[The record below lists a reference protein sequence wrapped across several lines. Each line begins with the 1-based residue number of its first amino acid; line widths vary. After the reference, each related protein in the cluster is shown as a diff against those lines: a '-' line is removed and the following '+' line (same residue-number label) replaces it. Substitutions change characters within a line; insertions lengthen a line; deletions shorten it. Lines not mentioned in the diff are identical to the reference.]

1 MGPRDKPEDD
11 REGIKRRGCTTRS
24 TTEDRV
30 SRRPG
35 RRGIFLSLV
44 VPVYNEEEVLDR
56 FIARVV
62 PLLER
67 VASDY
72 EIICVNDGSTDGTLD
87 ALLVARSQNP
97 NIKVIDLARN
107 FGKEQ
112 ALSAGLDCASGD
124 AVIPIDVD
132 LQDPPEL
139 IGEMVE
145 RWLDGSDMVVA
156 VRRSRTADS
165 LAKRGSANVFYRI
178 IGRVA
183 DVPIPANAGDF
194 RLLDRRVVEA
204 FKLLP
209 ERTRFVKGMFAW
221 LGFRQTTI
229 FYDRPARA
237 AGTGKWPFWRLWNFA
252 LEGIFS
258 FTTLPLRIWTYF
270 GLLVALSAMVM
281 MLVVILRTLIM
292 GIDVP
297 GYASIVVM
305 ILFFS
310 GLNMLGLGII
320 GEYLGRVFVEVKG
333 RPLYIVRGAYGF
345 DDPSREDTR
354 EQRFAERR
362 ADIVGA
368 GH

>member
-1 MGPRDKPEDD
+1 MTD
-11 REGIKRRGCTTRS
+11 RRASRS
-24 TTEDRV
+24 LERQGV
-30 SRRPG
+30 
-35 RRGIFLSLV
+35 FLSLV
-44 VPVYNEEEVLDR
+44 VPVLNEEDVLDR
-56 FIARVV
+56 FLARVV

-67 VASDY
+67 VAANY

-87 ALLVARSQNP
+87 ALLVARSHNP

-139 IGEMVE
+139 IAEMVE
-145 RWLDGSDMVVA
+145 RWLDGYDMVLA

-165 LAKRGSANVFYRI
+165 LAKRGSANAFYRI
-178 IGRVA
+178 IGRIA
-183 DVPIPANAGDF
+183 EVPIPANAGDF

-221 LGFRQTTI
+221 LGFRQITI

-270 GLLVALSAMVM
+270 GLFVALSALLM

-292 GIDVP
+292 GVDVP

-320 GEYLGRVFVEVKG
+320 GEYLGRVFIEVKG

-345 DDPSREDTR
+345 DDPLPEGAR
-354 EQRFAERR
+354 EQRVAQKPSRT
-362 ADIVGA
+362 VGV
-368 GH
+368 GR